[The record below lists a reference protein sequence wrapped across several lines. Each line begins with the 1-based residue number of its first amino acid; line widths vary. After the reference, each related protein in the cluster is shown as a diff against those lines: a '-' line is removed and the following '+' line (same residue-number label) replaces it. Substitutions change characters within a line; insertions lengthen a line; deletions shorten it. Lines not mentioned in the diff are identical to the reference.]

1 MTSPFAKNLAIATAL
16 NLFFM
21 ALCFYFGIARY
32 GALDD
37 YFMGAILSGAF
48 GDAPDTHLFFVNTLY
63 AKLLVPFY
71 KVFPQVGWYYI
82 SLVAAVFVSFSTITF
97 LLLKKLGLR
106 MGVLVSIAF
115 IALFCEDQYLV
126 VQFTQAASM
135 LGAAGMLAFIFGVM
149 EKRSLP
155 LGAWGFLLMALA
167 SLLRYQAFLMGVPLF
182 IMALAFLLKENRR
195 PWWKVL
201 VGLSLLAVFISLAN
215 TYHKGVFEA
224 TPEYRH
230 YTAFQNVRSTVTEGY
245 YNQNAVYE
253 DLEEMNLSGKD
264 FALFKE
270 WVLYDTE
277 VFSLERMRP
286 VMELVHRHGFTTDKR
301 IIPNALLTALSNS
314 LTRPVFWAWVL
325 LCAFVLWKNPKQKWV
340 PVASFFIVSGL
351 IAYLITLS
359 RLVYRVESGYW
370 FYATVMMTP
379 FLKNLPSLPKKLTIA
394 LALILMASMTFF
406 FAKEDITIIRSPA
419 SGKRQFVSGDID
431 FTDYDAVYSKIE
443 NEPEHFFLMN
453 MNSYMRLAV
462 HRQAPYYAMPVG
474 SLKNIVSFGYWTP
487 YLPAVQKNLSDFGI
501 ENPMRDVINEG
512 VYVINQGNLAS
523 YLQRHHYD
531 SVAVDTACVIGELIF
546 YKYRVVLP
554 EAQ

>member
-1 MTSPFAKNLAIATAL
+1 MTSPFTKNLAIATAL

-21 ALCFYFGIARY
+21 AICFYFGVARY

-71 KVFPQVGWYYI
+71 KVFPQVGWYYL

-97 LLLKKLGLR
+97 LLLKKLGIR
-106 MGVLVSIAF
+106 VGVLVSTVF
-115 IALFCEDQYLV
+115 ISLFCEDQYLV

-149 EKRSLP
+149 EKRFFP
-155 LGAWGFLLMALA
+155 LAFWGLLLMALS

-182 IMALAFLLKENRR
+182 IMALAFLLKENWRL
-195 PWWKVL
+195 WWKAL
-201 VGLSLLAVFISLAN
+201 IGLTLLALFVNLAN
-215 TYHKGVFEA
+215 NYHKAVFEA
-224 TPEYRH
+224 TPEYRY
-230 YTAFQNVRSTVTEGY
+230 YTAFQSVRANVTEGH

-253 DLEEMNLSGKD
+253 DLEEMGFSGKD

-277 VFSLERMRP
+277 VFSIERMKP
-286 VMELVHRHGFTTDKR
+286 VMERIRTHAITTDKR
-301 IIPNALLTALSNS
+301 TIPNALLIALSNS

-370 FYATVMMTP
+370 FYATAMMIP
-379 FLKNLPSLPKKLTIA
+379 FLKNIPPPPKKLSIA
-394 LALILMASMTFF
+394 LAFILIVGMAFY
-406 FAKEDITIIRSPA
+406 FAKEDITIIRSPT
-419 SGKRQFVSGDID
+419 SGNRKFVSGDID
-431 FTDYDAVYSKIE
+431 FTDYAAVYSKIE
-443 NEPEHFFLMN
+443 SEPEHFFLMN

-474 SLKNIVSFGYWTP
+474 SLKNIASFGYWTP
-487 YLPAVQKNLSDFGI
+487 YLPAVQKNLDDFGI
-501 ENPMRDVINEG
+501 KNPMREVVAKG
-512 VYVINQGNLAS
+512 VYVINQGNLAP

-531 SVAVDTACVIGELIF
+531 SVAVDTACVIGELVF

-554 EAQ
+554 EAK